1 MKLAII
7 GKMCSGK
14 SYISDY
20 LINEYDFN
28 RFSFGDRVK
37 RLSKEIFNYK
47 GKNRKIITQLGK
59 KMREINPDVWI
70 NYLVNNLPKDPKKL
84 CVVDDVRFIN
94 EYLRLK
100 ELGFKFLRLEIDLD
114 FQIERIKKTYPENY
128 LNHINKLNDISE
140 SLEPNL
146 EVDYLFK
153 VTKASENDV
162 KLFIDEILKNKINK

>member
-20 LINEYDFN
+20 LISKYEFN
-28 RFSFGDRVK
+28 RFSFGDPVK

-47 GKNRKIITQLGK
+47 GKNRKIITEFGQ

-70 NYLVNNLPKDPKKL
+70 NYLVNNLPKDSKKL

-100 ELGFKFLRLEIDLD
+100 ELGFKFLRLEIELD

-128 LNHINKLNDISE
+128 LNHINRLNDVSE
-140 SLEPNL
+140 SLEDNL
-146 EVDYLFK
+146 EVDYLFR
-153 VTKASENDV
+153 VTKESENDV
-162 KLFIDEILKNKINK
+162 KLFIDEIIKNI

>member
-20 LINEYDFN
+20 LIKEYNFK
-28 RFSFGDRVK
+28 RYSFGEPVK
-37 RLSKEIFNYK
+37 RYSKEIFNYK
-47 GKNRKIITQLGK
+47 GKNRNIMINFGQ

-70 NYLVNNLPKDPKKL
+70 NYLVNKLPKHDKS

-94 EYLRLK
+94 EYERLK
-100 ELGFKFLRLEIDLD
+100 KLGFKFIRLEIELN

-128 LNHINKLNDISE
+128 LNHINKLNDVSE
-140 SLEPNL
+140 SLDPNL
-146 EVDYLFK
+146 EVEYVFK
-153 VTKASENDV
+153 VNKDSENDV
-162 KLFIDEILKNKINK
+162 YLFIDELISNY

>member
-20 LINEYDFN
+20 LISKYNFK
-28 RFSFGDRVK
+28 RFSFGEPVK
-37 RLSKEIFNYK
+37 RFSKEIFNYK
-47 GKNRKIITQLGK
+47 GKNRKIIIKFGQ

-70 NYLVNNLPKDPKKL
+70 NYLVNNLPKDSKNL

-114 FQIERIKKTYPENY
+114 FQIERIKKTYPDNY
-128 LNHINKLNDISE
+128 LNHINRLNDVSE

-153 VTKASENDV
+153 ITKASESDV